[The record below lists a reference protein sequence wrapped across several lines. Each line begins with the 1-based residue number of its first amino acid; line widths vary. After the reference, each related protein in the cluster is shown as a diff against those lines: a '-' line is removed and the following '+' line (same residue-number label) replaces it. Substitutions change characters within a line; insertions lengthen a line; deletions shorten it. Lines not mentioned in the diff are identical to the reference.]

1 MCILLGK
8 IPKNLLEDNL
18 VIFMLKALPD
28 KDAKKMEKHMFRLYD
43 ANDDGTID
51 FVEFMVFVDWI
62 NQ

>member
-1 MCILLGK
+1 MQSFSC
-8 IPKNLLEDNL
+8 
-18 VIFMLKALPD
+18 LKALPG

-51 FVEFMVFVDWI
+51 FVEFMVGVEI